1 MKKRMMV
8 LAATLCCI
16 MTSTVAIAQNDVD
29 EVLKQVE
36 QKVKLADKEQTDGK
50 LQLQAA
56 RALVRDDLG
65 ERRDPDRALIYANR
79 ALKIA
84 EAQTVLKDTLK
95 GHTYLTLGGIYF
107 GKRDLGKAIDCY
119 EKGLEYIGQEL
130 GRYDR
135 WTIYNKIC
143 IGNFIM
149 TSLDIRRGSLI
160 VQQAFLD
167 SEMTPEDQRIQNI
180 SELSFL
186 YELSIEYLMAD
197 IANRMQCGLPLLFYE
212 GKRYLV
218 LETDTWNME
227 QPIVGWL
234 MPSIMNML
242 QGKNKEEKSKMI
254 LCDYYDEN
262 APLRLIEPVGNDRPQ
277 VFAGFAI
284 NPTDHRYLSVHENN
298 TFLLFFPE
306 STINKILERYHA
318 FKAEIEKNK

>member
-1 MKKRMMV
+1 MKKMMMV

-16 MTSTVAIAQNDVD
+16 MTSTVAIAQNNVD

-36 QKVKLADKEQTDGK
+36 QEVKLADKKLTDGK

-95 GHTYLTLGGIYF
+95 GHTYLLLGGIYF
-107 GKRDLGKAIDCY
+107 GKKDPNKAFDCY
-119 EKGLEYIGQEL
+119 EKGLEAIGQEL

-180 SELSFL
+180 SELSLL
-186 YELSIEYLMAD
+186 YETSVEHLMAD
-197 IANRMQCGLPLLFYE
+197 IANRMQRGLPLLFYE
-212 GKRYLV
+212 GKRYLI
-218 LETDTWNME
+218 LETDAWNME

-234 MPSIMNML
+234 MPGIMNML
-242 QGKNKEEKSKMI
+242 QGKNEEKKGKMI
-254 LCDYYDEN
+254 LCDFDDVN
-262 APLRLIEPVGNDRPQ
+262 APLRLIELAGNDRPQ
-277 VFAGFAI
+277 VFMGFTI
-284 NPTDHRYLSVHENN
+284 NPTDHRYLNIPENN
-298 TFLLFFPE
+298 SRLLFFPE
-306 STINKILERYHA
+306 STINQILEKYHA
-318 FKAEIEKNK
+318 FKAEAEKNK